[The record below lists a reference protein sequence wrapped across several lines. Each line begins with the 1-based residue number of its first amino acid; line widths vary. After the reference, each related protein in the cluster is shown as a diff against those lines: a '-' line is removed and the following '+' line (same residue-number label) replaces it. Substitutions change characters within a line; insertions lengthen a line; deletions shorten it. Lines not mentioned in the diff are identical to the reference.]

1 VDREARGSGR
11 RALAA
16 STVALLGVAL
26 LGVAMPVEATSGAKD
41 TPDAL
46 TLGQVLAHAPAHDL
60 AGRPVA
66 TTIAEARLTIV
77 YAWATWCGQCLQTLP
92 KLTALDERLGPHG
105 LRIVGLNV
113 DVAPRRQILPWL
125 ARHRVTWPQ
134 WHDGRGRHGPLA
146 RRLQLVGVP
155 KLLVFDAEGHLIA
168 SDPTD
173 AQLRTWLAAAFDD
186 TGKTPMAVAG
196 ATPRRLLPN

>member
-1 VDREARGSGR
+1 MDRGARASGR
-11 RALAA
+11 WALAA
-16 STVALLGVAL
+16 SAVALF
-26 LGVAMPVEATSGAKD
+26 GVAMPVEATSRVKD
-41 TPDAL
+41 TQEPL
-46 TLGQVLAHAPAHDL
+46 TLRQVLAHAPAHDL
-60 AGRPVA
+60 AGQPVA
-66 TTIAEARLTIV
+66 MAIAEARITIV

-113 DVAPRRQILPWL
+113 DAAPKRQILPWL

-155 KLLVFDAEGHLIA
+155 RLLVFDAEGRLIA
-168 SDPTD
+168 SDPSDT
-173 AQLRTWLAAAFDD
+173 QLRAWLAAAFDNA
-186 TGKTPMAVAG
+186 GPAPMVVAG
-196 ATPRRLLPN
+196 ATPRRRLPH